1 MHNAKALEEFAKNRL
16 RGIPLLGFACTLRI
30 KRNAET
36 IAKGMDFDENLLHAA
51 IYLHNL
57 GMEQALKYNQ
67 DAIATSIALAKKFM
81 LNNNFTKEESNK
93 ILHCISEAH
102 LNGKPKT
109 NEAKILH
116 DAKMLDECGASGI
129 LNDCYAL
136 AQHKKPSPQIVS
148 HFHAKAS
155 LLRGAFFTQAGKE
168 LSRERIMLYEEFAKS
183 IGKDLA

>member
-16 RGIPLLGFACTLRI
+16 KGIPLLGFACTLRV
-30 KRNAET
+30 KHNAE
-36 IAKGMDFDENLLHAA
+36 IVSKGMDFDENILHAA

-81 LNNNFTKEESNK
+81 LNNNFTQLEIDR

-109 NEAKILH
+109 AEAKILH

-155 LLRGAFFTQAGKE
+155 LLRSAFFTKAGKE
-168 LSRERIMLYEEFAKS
+168 LSEARIGLYEEFAKS